1 MYAGTLLDIL
11 PDDNGAVADVKDGVV
26 HDHNAVAGTWTLDYD
41 STSGN
46 RAYVELRELLSDLNR
61 RRRADMPLVA
71 MGA

>member
-1 MYAGTLLDIL
+1 VLLHFPFIKTEL
-11 PDDNGAVADVKDGVV
+11 ASRFFWLLDGVV